1 MSGLAGARAAQHG
14 RGLKHAPQQ
23 RDFPEPRRRESTTA
37 GLRLLWYIPSSNPA
51 ARPPAPDT
59 FRASLFRSFRQFFDL
74 SFAHAL
80 DRLFDAALSLVYP
93 RGCEVC
99 GVRSV
104 ESRADG
110 PACAECWGTTHVF
123 NGGETLCW
131 KCGAPAAA
139 SVPEEVWPRVR
150 CRRCDA
156 EGFDAA
162 RACGPYEGALRAA
175 VLSLKREPFVP
186 ARLARLLGETA
197 ARPPLDAA
205 TLVVPVPLHAERERE
220 RGFNQAALLARAAA
234 VRRGLRL
241 DEWSLTRAARSER
254 HRAGMDARAP
264 RERRRRLRRP
274 APTARTRRA
283 HPARGRRVHDGRDRL
298 GLRRRPQGRWRGGSL
313 RAHGRARRMKNFPPL
328 TSGCPCFRRPCSP
341 RSRPPRLAGARGL
354 SVAQSRWRRVAL

>member
-1 MSGLAGARAAQHG
+1 
-14 RGLKHAPQQ
+14 
-23 RDFPEPRRRESTTA
+23 
-37 GLRLLWYIPSSNPA
+37 
-51 ARPPAPDT
+51 
-59 FRASLFRSFRQFFDL
+59 L

-110 PACAECWGTTHVF
+110 PACAECWRATHVF
-123 NGGETLCW
+123 TGDETLCW
-131 KCGAPAAA
+131 KCGATANA
-139 SVPEEVWPRVR
+139 SVPDEVRPRVR

-162 RACGPYEGALRAA
+162 RACGPYERALRAA

-205 TLVVPVPLHAERERE
+205 TLVVPVPLHAGRERE

-254 HRAGMDARAP
+254 HRAGMDARARRESVEGAFAVP
-264 RERRRRLRRP
+264 R
-274 APTARTRRA
+274 
-283 HPARGRRVHDGRDRL
+283 
-298 GLRRRPQGRWRGGSL
+298 
-313 RAHGRARRMKNFPPL
+313 
-328 TSGCPCFRRPCSP
+328 
-341 RSRPPRLAGARGL
+341 PRLVRGERILLVDDVYTTGATVSVCAAALKGAGAAEVYVLTAAR
-354 SVAQSRWRRVAL
+354 AA